1 MRFERVKDPK
11 KDSKVNKLIDEFIKT
26 NYDRVEIINENDYKD
41 NNAMVAAL
49 RWVIK
54 NDYADKVKA
63 SKIQGRV
70 YLSKIDFEY
79 KEKGAI

>member
-1 MRFERVKDPK
+1 MRFEKVKEVK
-11 KDSKVNKLIDEFIKT
+11 KDDKVHKLIDDFIKT
-26 NYDRVEIINENDYKD
+26 NYDRVEVINEDDYKSD
-41 NNAMVAAL
+41 NAMVSAL

-63 SKIQGRV
+63 SKIKDRV

-79 KEKGAI
+79 KQ

>member
-1 MRFERVKDPK
+1 MRFEKIREIRKD
-11 KDSKVNKLIDEFIKT
+11 DKVHKLIDEFIKT
-26 NYDRVEIINENDYKD
+26 NYDRVEIINEDDYKD
-41 NNAMVAAL
+41 NQAMVSAL

-70 YLSKIDFEY
+70 YLSKLNFEY
-79 KEKGAI
+79 KERQA